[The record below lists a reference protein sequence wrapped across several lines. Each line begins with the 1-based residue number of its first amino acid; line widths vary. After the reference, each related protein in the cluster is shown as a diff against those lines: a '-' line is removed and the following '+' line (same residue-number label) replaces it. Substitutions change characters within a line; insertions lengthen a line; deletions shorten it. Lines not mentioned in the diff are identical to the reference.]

1 MAKEKVKGVL
11 SLSPDAKVITVGTDP
26 ALKANYRYYVTI
38 KGLKTLDGEP
48 LDDIKTTFRMPY
60 SPLYCSLNSLKMIV
74 DAFKIPEENM
84 LSYIREASKYAD
96 YIAQVQ
102 GVEVTDDDGK
112 IKFSVE
118 QFTRVKATMDCILK
132 GYMERTYSGA
142 GAKYTL
148 DVATFQDS
156 LNSGAFKNLLAD
168 LAKELLKWQDAIRG
182 YFNEG
187 RAKPKATRVGIKM
200 SENSEVAQTTVD
212 NILNDI
218 SRQMP
223 MFS

>member
-1 MAKEKVKGVL
+1 MKEKIKGVL
-11 SLSPDAKVITVGTDP
+11 SLSPDARTITVGTDP
-26 ALKANYRYYVTI
+26 ALKANYRYYITI
-38 KGLKTLDGEP
+38 KGLKILDGKP
-48 LDDIKTTFRMPY
+48 LDDISATFRMPY

-187 RAKPKATRVGIKM
+187 RAKPKATRIGIKM

-218 SRQMP
+218 SRQVP

>member
-11 SLSPDAKVITVGTDP
+11 SLSPDAKVITVGIDP

-38 KGLKTLDGEP
+38 KGIKTLDGKP
-48 LDDIKTTFRMPY
+48 LDDISATFRMPY

-187 RAKPKATRVGIKM
+187 RAKPKATRIGIKM

-218 SRQMP
+218 SRQVP

>member
-38 KGLKTLDGEP
+38 KGLKTLDGKT
-48 LDDIKTTFRMPY
+48 LDDISATFRMPY

-187 RAKPKATRVGIKM
+187 RAKPKATRIGIKM

-218 SRQMP
+218 SRQVP

>member
-11 SLSPDAKVITVGTDP
+11 SLSPDAKVITVGADP

-38 KGLKTLDGEP
+38 KGLKNLDGKP
-48 LDDIKTTFRMPY
+48 LDDIKTAFRMPY

-187 RAKPKATRVGIKM
+187 RAKPKATRIGIKM
-200 SENSEVAQTTVD
+200 SENSDVAQTTVD

-218 SRQMP
+218 SRQVP

>member
-26 ALKANYRYYVTI
+26 ALKANHRYYVTI
-38 KGLKTLDGEP
+38 KGLKTLGGKP
-48 LDDIKTTFRMPY
+48 LDDIKATFRMPY

-187 RAKPKATRVGIKM
+187 RAKPKATRIGIKM

-218 SRQMP
+218 SRQVP

>member
-1 MAKEKVKGVL
+1 
-11 SLSPDAKVITVGTDP
+11 
-26 ALKANYRYYVTI
+26 
-38 KGLKTLDGEP
+38 
-48 LDDIKTTFRMPY
+48 
-60 SPLYCSLNSLKMIV
+60 
-74 DAFKIPEENM
+74 M

-187 RAKPKATRVGIKM
+187 RAKPKATRIGIKM

-218 SRQMP
+218 SRQVP

>member
-1 MAKEKVKGVL
+1 MKEKIKGVL

-38 KGLKTLDGEP
+38 KGFKTLDGKS
-48 LDDIKTTFRMPY
+48 LDDIKAAFRMPY

-187 RAKPKATRVGIKM
+187 RAKPKATRIGIKM

-218 SRQMP
+218 SRQVP

>member
-11 SLSPDAKVITVGTDP
+11 SLSPDAKVITIGTDP
-26 ALKANYRYYVTI
+26 ALKANYCYYVTI
-38 KGLKTLDGEP
+38 KGLKTLDGKP
-48 LDDIKTTFRMPY
+48 LDDIKATFRMPY

-187 RAKPKATRVGIKM
+187 RAKPKATRIGIKM

-218 SRQMP
+218 SRQVP

>member
-1 MAKEKVKGVL
+1 MKEKVKGVL

-38 KGLKTLDGEP
+38 KGLKTLDGKL
-48 LDDIKTTFRMPY
+48 LDNISATFRMPY

-218 SRQMP
+218 SRQVP